1 MYYVLQLAK
10 ALLKYKNHSTK
21 HLITEYEKF
30 NNTSKYKWEKKKKKR
45 HICISMIFPQTLK
58 ASRQFSK
65 FCF

>member
-30 NNTSKYKWEKKKKKR
+30 NNTSKYKWEKKKKKD
-45 HICISMIFPQTLK
+45 IYVS
-58 ASRQFSK
+58 A
-65 FCF
+65 

>member
-30 NNTSKYKWEKKKKKR
+30 NNTSKYKWEKKKKKTYMYQ
-45 HICISMIFPQTLK
+45 HD
-58 ASRQFSK
+58 FSPNFESK
-65 FCF
+65 

>member
-30 NNTSKYKWEKKKKKR
+30 NNTSKYKWEKKKKKKTYMYQ
-45 HICISMIFPQTLK
+45 HD
-58 ASRQFSK
+58 FSPNFESK
-65 FCF
+65 